1 MSILKKLRFK
11 DGKAYILN
19 MPETCQ
25 SLFEGA
31 DVSQKLPSGSIA
43 QILLFAIDKKSLSK
57 GVAKILP
64 KLEGEALF
72 WVAYP
77 KKSGSVVSDI
87 TRDSGWDVLSEAGYD
102 PVTQI
107 AIDMD
112 WSALRFRKS
121 EAIGEKLRDIPMK
134 DRKVEGI
141 DFVNRVVTLPEDVKE
156 SIAPYPEL
164 QSYFNEL
171 SFSHQKEY
179 VQYIVE
185 AKKAETRARRISKM
199 VDMLSGQV
207 KEKK

>member
-57 GVAKILP
+57 GVTKILP
-64 KLEGEALF
+64 KLEDEALF

-107 AIDMD
+107 AIDTD

-164 QSYFNEL
+164 LSYFNEL

>member
-31 DVSQKLPSGSIA
+31 DVSQKLPSGSID

-57 GVAKILP
+57 GVTKILP
-64 KLEGEALF
+64 KLEDEALF

-107 AIDMD
+107 AIDTD

-164 QSYFNEL
+164 LSYFNEL

-179 VQYIVE
+179 IQYIVE